1 MMWREFV
8 SLNSYWQSVNYC
20 EKLRIILGTTA
31 EIRNNAVL
39 LHKGK
44 RMKVLEFQHVKPGK
58 GGAFVRTK
66 LKDIQTG
73 KIIDE
78 TFNAGAR
85 IEIIRVEVKPMQY
98 LYNDGDFFI
107 FMDNKT
113 YDQITVSESII
124 NRRKDFLV
132 AGMNVDL
139 LFDGQEI
146 LDIRIPAHV
155 VLQVTDTEPGFK
167 GNTATGATKPA
178 TLETGF
184 IIQVPLF
191 VSSDDKIKIDTRTG
205 QYIERAK

>member
-85 IEIIRVEVKPMQY
+85 IEIIRVEVKSMQY
-98 LYNDGDFFI
+98 LYNDGDVFI

-113 YDQITVSESII
+113 YDQITVSESTI
-124 NRRKDFLV
+124 NRGKDFLV